1 MKACHTQKLSQKITR
16 FSQETC
22 KPQDKVLKSFSQ
34 NSIKKYLCSAKI
46 CGKKRTGFFETFH
59 KILSQKIP
67 IFSQHMCRKE
77 DGVFVFFFLKLFT
90 KYWNKR
96 YLCITM
102 ICIKMTRLSED
113 SHKIWHYKSCIW
125 RPYVCDKEQGFLNFF
140 TKY

>member
-22 KPQDKVLKSFSQ
+22 KTQDKVLKSFSQ

-77 DGVFVFFFLKLFT
+77 DGVFVFFFF
-90 KYWNKR
+90 
-96 YLCITM
+96 
-102 ICIKMTRLSED
+102 EAF
-113 SHKIWHYKSCIW
+113 HKILEQKVPLYHYDMYKN
-125 RPYVCDKEQGFLNFF
+125 DKVI
-140 TKY
+140 